1 MKQSQFENCYQAHWQ
16 GFSAQLEQ
24 MEGRRRKKKTKDQ
37 NTRLDK
43 SALLK
48 TPSQAGFIAAY
59 RQLCQQLALATE
71 RGYSSHLIEHLQQ
84 LALRGHQQLY
94 RHQGSALV
102 QLLRFVLAGFPQRVR
117 AEWRLVL
124 AAGLLLFGSMLAM
137 GVLVY
142 LFPEL
147 VGLLFSPEQI
157 KQFEQMY
164 DPVAPRFGK
173 VGTRAAA
180 DNWMMFAH
188 YIQNN
193 IGIAFNTFAG
203 GVLLGVGSLFFL
215 LFNGLYIGAV
225 AGYLSKIGSG
235 EPFWGFVAAHSSFE
249 LTAIAIAGA
258 AGLRLGMALLA
269 PGRLLRLEALRLAG
283 RSAVGLIGGA
293 ALFLLLA
300 AFIEAYWS
308 PTILPWPW
316 LKYAIGLLL
325 WALMLAYLGLGGRTV
340 EATHAPD

>member
-1 MKQSQFENCYQAHWQ
+1 VKQSQFESRYQSHWQ
-16 GFSAQLEQ
+16 GFAAQLEAL
-24 MEGRRRKKKTKDQ
+24 EGRRRKKKGKDK
-37 NTRLDK
+37 NARLDK
-43 SALLK
+43 GALLK
-48 TPSQAGFIAAY
+48 TPAPADFIADY
-59 RQLCQQLALATE
+59 RALCQQLALSTE

-94 RHQGSALV
+94 RHQGNALL

-117 AEWRLVL
+117 AEWRYVL
-124 AAGLLLFGSMLAM
+124 AACLLLFGSMLLM
-137 GVLVY
+137 GVLAY
-142 LFPEL
+142 LFPQL
-147 VGLLFSPEQI
+147 MGLLHSPEQI
-157 KQFEQMY
+157 RQFEQMY
-164 DPVAPRFGK
+164 DPTAPRFGK

-180 DNWMMFAH
+180 DNWMMFAY

-193 IGIAFNTFAG
+193 IGIAFNTFAS

-215 LFNGLYIGAV
+215 LFNGLSIGAV

-235 EPFWGFVAAHSSFE
+235 EPFWSFVAAHSSFE

-269 PGRLLRLEALRLAG
+269 PGRLRRLEALRLAG

-316 LKYAIGLLL
+316 LKYLIGLLL
-325 WALMLAYLGLGGRTV
+325 WALMLAYLGLGGRGV